1 MDSLLTVSIA
11 NNDETIKYNPDI
23 SYRLVGLVPNFNRAA
38 AEDMSQSDATFR
50 RKEITHSCM
59 KVLLERLKPILD
71 TKSTFLFADGKYRV
85 TMPFLHFLN
94 LDGKEIA
101 DHVLG
106 SCTQCHLCDVKRKD
120 LDRTDLPFSHSE
132 VPSRYQYSID
142 RSYWNL
148 FHNTK
153 YYIFAFFICEVNAKN
168 IFALFLICDV
178 NANNVQQCSTC

>member
-85 TMPFLHFLN
+85 AMPFLHFLN

-120 LDRTDLPFSHSE
+120 LDRTDLPFTFRSSKQVSILNRQILLE
-132 VPSRYQYSID
+132 FVSQYEIVYL
-142 RSYWNL
+142 RS
-148 FHNTK
+148 FH
-153 YYIFAFFICEVNAKN
+153 
-168 IFALFLICDV
+168 LR
-178 NANNVQQCSTC
+178 S